1 MQFDSFREDD
11 ISLPAGRLFIPDPQ
25 PKSPAASGRT
35 ADVKQASSSQAGLQ
49 ALPISLGVSRP
60 ENRAILV
67 KDIRLMNGTDGVIRV
82 LIEFDHYHKPL
93 FTSILDGDEPL
104 VRVTV
109 KNGKLSPKIPKTIVV
124 SGSCLRRIRTAADKS
139 NGEVI
144 ILFDLRPCLNCRA
157 TYVHYLGKN
166 LFRVDIWEKDHPQI
180 AGKTNEDP

>member
-11 ISLPAGRLFIPDPQ
+11 ISLPARRLFIPDPQ
-25 PKSPAASGRT
+25 PKSPSAAGST
-35 ADVKQASSSQAGLQ
+35 ADVKQASSSQAGPQ
-49 ALPISLGVSRP
+49 ALPVSPGVSGP
-60 ENRAILV
+60 ENRTILL

-139 NGEVI
+139 AGEVS
-144 ILFDLRPCLNCRA
+144 ILFDLRPRLNCRA
-157 TYVHYLGKN
+157 TYVHYPGKN
-166 LFRVDIWEKDHPQI
+166 LFRVDIWEKDRPQS